1 MSYQVLENLKLVFDG
16 YSLSFIFLTSIYGLL
31 IDIKQARNKGTK
43 RDAKL
48 AKRIYIT
55 TATLIVSIFIIIRII

>member
-1 MSYQVLENLKLVFDG
+1 MTYQILQKLGFIFDG
-16 YSLSFIFLTSIYGLL
+16 YALSFIFLTSIYGLF
-31 IDIKQARNKGTK
+31 IDIKQSQDKGTN